1 MLVAE
6 PDEWDRWA
14 GRLMVQLSLGTGST
28 RLTAMGVGRGAAGRG
43 RAAVGVRAARALPDR
58 MTSGL
63 PHIRGEE
70 LLARWMERTESDGR
84 RHLVLGGHPV
94 AVPWP
99 DREKAQEAVA
109 NALDGAVVVVC
120 WESPMGR

>member
-1 MLVAE
+1 
-6 PDEWDRWA
+6 
-14 GRLMVQLSLGTGST
+14 
-28 RLTAMGVGRGAAGRG
+28 
-43 RAAVGVRAARALPDR
+43 